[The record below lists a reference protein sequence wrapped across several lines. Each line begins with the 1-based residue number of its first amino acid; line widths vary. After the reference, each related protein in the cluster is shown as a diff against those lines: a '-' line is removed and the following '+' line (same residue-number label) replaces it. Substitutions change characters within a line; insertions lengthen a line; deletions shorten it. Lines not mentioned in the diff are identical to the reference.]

1 VNGDA
6 LAGCFCPLVSSGVSE
21 SDVIFPLQKIF
32 EINKVIITCTG
43 VLVVLSLSL
52 GHQMCSTV
60 ITKSLMC
67 CQQLGLESQTKGRH
81 KSHTRMSDKGHGN
94 NG

>member
-6 LAGCFCPLVSSGVSE
+6 LAGSFCPSVSSGVSE
-21 SDVIFPLQKIF
+21 SEVIFPLQKIF

-43 VLVVLSLSL
+43 VLVVLSVCL
-52 GHQMCSTV
+52 GRQMCCTV

-67 CQQLGLESQTKGRH
+67 CQQLGLESQTNGRH
-81 KSHTRMSDKGHGN
+81 KSHTRMSGKGHGS